1 MFVKCESTD
10 LFGGDFE
17 VVAVFGQEWVTGED
31 AIVST
36 CSHHYLKTKQRQI
49 IFCGTPK
56 AWMSLLRS
64 EKIIKQRRKKF
75 YKSLQKKLT
84 KIYFKKTSE
93 RSKIYKNADN
103 YYR

>member
-10 LFGGDFE
+10 LFGCDFE

-49 IFCGTPK
+49 IFCGTSK

-64 EKIIKQRRKKF
+64 EKIIKQRRKKSSQVF
-75 YKSLQKKLT
+75 AKKMDQNL
-84 KIYFKKTSE
+84 F
-93 RSKIYKNADN
+93 
-103 YYR
+103 